1 MQYPL
6 ISEYMAAIR
15 DAHDNLEQLSHLVPV
30 MDKYGE
36 PYRSGGAFAVVFK
49 MQDEQTGKC
58 YALKCFTEE
67 QEGRAEAYR
76 QIAEELEFVDS
87 PYVTSVKYLENE
99 LFVDSSC
106 GDDEFPV
113 LLMDW
118 VEGDTMEA
126 YIAAYHG
133 DSHAMSMLCYR
144 FCKLAAW
151 LRSQPFAHG
160 DIKPDN
166 IMVRPDGTLTLV
178 DYDGMFVPAMKGQK
192 SPTIGTK
199 DFSHPL
205 RTIDDFD
212 ETIDDF
218 ALASIALSLKAIS
231 LDASLLEQY
240 GAPDRLL
247 FSATDYLNLSTSK
260 AFAALQS
267 LLADEEMQTLLSMFL
282 LANAKKYLSMCSF
295 RLFSV
300 QKPKEEEVWS
310 TEVTKEDLENAV
322 EDESAVKYSKDWKRL
337 LRAPTEL
344 RGEYAIREGV
354 KAIGDNAFYNCNK
367 LMKKTI
373 LIVCLGLVSL
383 GLQAQSISL
392 AGEWNVEL
400 GKSGSAFA
408 KSKRASQGEVKRAIL
423 PGTIDTN
430 HLGFAPKDTMET
442 THLTR
447 LYAYKGA
454 ARYSRTI
461 NIPKD
466 WKKKPVEL
474 FLERTRPTWVYVDGE
489 LVDSC
494 NFISTPQRY
503 LLPKKVKPGKH
514 LLEIVVDNGRG
525 VPDQVYGSSHAY
537 TEDTQ
542 TNWNGIIGEIR
553 LEVKSEERRVK
564 KQRSESEGKANS
576 NVLPDFAKDFHI
588 EGAHFYA
595 NGHRIFL
602 RGKHDA
608 AVWPL
613 TGHVEMSVEGWMK
626 YLGTCKEYGIN
637 HVRFHSWCPPE
648 AAFVAADSLG
658 IYLQPELPFWGSFDK
673 KDEKLMTFLHQEGVN
688 ILREYGHH
696 PSFRMMA
703 LGNELWGD
711 IDKMKEFV
719 DDFRKIAPDKYY
731 TFGSNYYL
739 GYQGIKEGMD
749 YFTTCRIGGEGWG
762 KYNTHTRGSFSFA
775 DAYDGGM
782 INHFHPNSTMNFDE
796 ACDKAGIPIISH
808 ETGQFQTYPDY
819 REMKKYTGVLH
830 PYNFEVFRKR
840 LAAAGMLSQAD
851 DFHKASGL
859 WSVKLYKADIE
870 MDLRTRNMAG
880 FQLLD
885 IQDYPGQG
893 SAFVGILDAFMESKG
908 ITTPEEWRQWCSPV
922 VPLLEMKKF
931 SFEDGEKIQA
941 KVKVANYGGSSLKGK
956 KLKWH
961 LAAENGL
968 FCMDDGTFSTKDGEV
983 RKNVGDLMAEDEGV
997 LNIFSYDEGL
1007 VDVGELNGVFHVQK
1021 PTKLLLTLNIEG
1033 TEARNS
1039 YELWVYP
1046 KKALEK
1052 KGVIIA
1058 KDLNQEVV
1066 KVLEKGGKVLWM
1078 PTASSHFV
1086 AADDTLSQADNAT
1099 PYTVGG
1105 LFQTDYWNYRMF
1117 KTICENNKKKVSP
1130 GTLGILT
1137 DPEHPIYK
1145 GFPTEMHTNWQWFP
1159 VIKESHPLVLDNF
1172 AKDYRPIVQVIDNIE
1187 RNHKLGLVMEWKVG
1201 AGKLL
1206 VCMSDL
1212 EKAAKYPEGKAFYQS
1227 VIDYMRSASFNP
1239 SAEITVDE
1247 LKKKLA
1253 EKPRQVSLKELNNI
1267 SQY

>member
-1 MQYPL
+1 M
-6 ISEYMAAIR
+6 R
-15 DAHDNLEQLSHLVPV
+15 
-30 MDKYGE
+30 
-36 PYRSGGAFAVVFK
+36 
-49 MQDEQTGKC
+49 
-58 YALKCFTEE
+58 
-67 QEGRAEAYR
+67 
-76 QIAEELEFVDS
+76 
-87 PYVTSVKYLENE
+87 
-99 LFVDSSC
+99 
-106 GDDEFPV
+106 
-113 LLMDW
+113 
-118 VEGDTMEA
+118 
-126 YIAAYHG
+126 
-133 DSHAMSMLCYR
+133 
-144 FCKLAAW
+144 
-151 LRSQPFAHG
+151 
-160 DIKPDN
+160 
-166 IMVRPDGTLTLV
+166 
-178 DYDGMFVPAMKGQK
+178 
-192 SPTIGTK
+192 TK
-199 DFSHPL
+199 
-205 RTIDDFD
+205 
-212 ETIDDF
+212 
-218 ALASIALSLKAIS
+218 
-231 LDASLLEQY
+231 
-240 GAPDRLL
+240 
-247 FSATDYLNLSTSK
+247 
-260 AFAALQS
+260 
-267 LLADEEMQTLLSMFL
+267 
-282 LANAKKYLSMCSF
+282 
-295 RLFSV
+295 
-300 QKPKEEEVWS
+300 
-310 TEVTKEDLENAV
+310 
-322 EDESAVKYSKDWKRL
+322 
-337 LRAPTEL
+337 
-344 RGEYAIREGV
+344 
-354 KAIGDNAFYNCNK
+354 
-367 LMKKTI
+367 I
-373 LIVCLGLVSL
+373 LIACLGLISL
-383 GLQAQSISL
+383 GMQAQTNGVGQSLSL
-392 AGEWNVEL
+392 AGEWKVML
-400 GKSGSAFA
+400 GDVK
-408 KSKRASQGEVKRAIL
+408 EVKRAML

-430 HLGFAPKDTMET
+430 HLGFAPSDTTET

-447 LYAYKGA
+447 LYAYKGKA
-454 ARYSRTI
+454 TYFRI
-461 NIPKD
+461 IEIPRQ
-466 WKKKPVEL
+466 WKKGAVEL
-474 FLERTRPTWVYVDGE
+474 FLERTKPTWVYLDGK

-503 LLPKKVKPGKH
+503 ILPKMKSGKH
-514 LLEIVVDNGRG
+514 QLEIVVDNSRG
-525 VPDQVYGSSHAY
+525 VPEQVYGSSHAY

-542 TNWNGIIGEIR
+542 TNWNGIIGEIL
-553 LEVKSEERRVK
+553 LEVKSEERRADKVK
-564 KQRSESEGKANS
+564 SEERRVKNS
-576 NVLPDFAKDFHI
+576 NVISPASVQTYTGTVLPCFKDFHI

-602 RGKHDA
+602 RGKHD
-608 AVWPL
+608 
-613 TGHVEMSVEGWMK
+613 
-626 YLGTCKEYGIN
+626 
-637 HVRFHSWCPPE
+637 

-673 KDEKLMTFLHQEGVN
+673 KDERLMAFLHQEGEN

-830 PYNFEVFRKR
+830 PYNFEVFRRR

-931 SFEDGEKIQA
+931 CFEDGEKIQA
-941 KVKVANYGGSSLKGK
+941 KVKVANYGGTSLYGK
-956 KLKWH
+956 KLMWKI
-961 LAAENGL
+961 
-968 FCMDDGTFSTKDGEV
+968 
-983 RKNVGDLMAEDEGV
+983 GDAEGV
-997 LNIFSYDEGL
+997 MNIFTYDEGL
-1007 VDVGELNGVFHVQK
+1007 IDVGILDEEISADKPAKLNIS
-1021 PTKLLLTLNIEG
+1021 LNIEG

-1046 KKALEK
+1046 KKTLEK

-1066 KVLEKGGKVLWM
+1066 KVLENGGKVLWM
-1078 PTASSHFV
+1078 PDS
-1086 AADDTLSQADNAT
+1086 L

-1130 GTLGILT
+1130 GTLSILT
-1137 DPEHPIYK
+1137 NPNHPIFK

-1227 VIDYMRSASFNP
+1227 VIDYMRSADFNP

>member
-1 MQYPL
+1 MRKIVL
-6 ISEYMAAIR
+6 IA
-15 DAHDNLEQLSHLVPV
+15 
-30 MDKYGE
+30 
-36 PYRSGGAFAVVFK
+36 
-49 MQDEQTGKC
+49 
-58 YALKCFTEE
+58 
-67 QEGRAEAYR
+67 
-76 QIAEELEFVDS
+76 
-87 PYVTSVKYLENE
+87 
-99 LFVDSSC
+99 
-106 GDDEFPV
+106 
-113 LLMDW
+113 
-118 VEGDTMEA
+118 
-126 YIAAYHG
+126 
-133 DSHAMSMLCYR
+133 
-144 FCKLAAW
+144 
-151 LRSQPFAHG
+151 
-160 DIKPDN
+160 
-166 IMVRPDGTLTLV
+166 
-178 DYDGMFVPAMKGQK
+178 
-192 SPTIGTK
+192 
-199 DFSHPL
+199 
-205 RTIDDFD
+205 
-212 ETIDDF
+212 
-218 ALASIALSLKAIS
+218 
-231 LDASLLEQY
+231 
-240 GAPDRLL
+240 
-247 FSATDYLNLSTSK
+247 
-260 AFAALQS
+260 
-267 LLADEEMQTLLSMFL
+267 
-282 LANAKKYLSMCSF
+282 
-295 RLFSV
+295 
-300 QKPKEEEVWS
+300 
-310 TEVTKEDLENAV
+310 
-322 EDESAVKYSKDWKRL
+322 
-337 LRAPTEL
+337 
-344 RGEYAIREGV
+344 
-354 KAIGDNAFYNCNK
+354 
-367 LMKKTI
+367 
-373 LIVCLGLVSL
+373 SL
-383 GLQAQSISL
+383 GLMSLSMQAQSISL
-392 AGEWNVEL
+392 AGEWQVEL
-400 GKSGSAFA
+400 GESKSAFA
-408 KSKRASQGEVKRAIL
+408 KGKRMVTDAVKRAIL

-542 TNWNGIIGEIR
+542 TNWNGIIGRIE
-553 LEVKSEERRVK
+553 LQLASSADSKSAEVLAGAIPS
-564 KQRSESEGKANS
+564 RSVASPTT
-576 NVLPDFAKDFHI
+576 LQMPDFAKDFHI

-595 NGHRIFL
+595 NGPRIFL

-613 TGHVEMSVEGWMK
+613 TGHVEMSMEGWMK
-626 YLGTCKEYGIN
+626 YLATCKEYGIN

-648 AAFVAADSLG
+648 AAFEAADSLG

-673 KDEKLMTFLHQEGVN
+673 KDERLMSFLHQEGEN

-830 PYNFEVFRKR
+830 PYNFEVFRRR

-922 VPLLEMKKF
+922 VPLLEMEKF
-931 SFEDGEKIQA
+931 CFEDGEKIQA
-941 KVKVANYGGSSLKGK
+941 KVKVANYGGSSLYGK
-956 KLKWH
+956 KLKW
-961 LAAENGL
+961 
-968 FCMDDGTFSTKDGEV
+968 KI
-983 RKNVGDLMAEDEGV
+983 GDAEGV
-997 LNIFSYDEGL
+997 MNIFTYDEGL
-1007 VDVGELNGVFHVQK
+1007 LDVGVLDEEISADK
-1021 PTKLLLTLNIEG
+1021 PTKLNVSLNIEG

-1052 KGVIIA
+1052 KGVFIA
-1058 KDLNQEVV
+1058 KDLDQEVV

-1086 AADDTLSQADNAT
+1086 AADDTLSQADNKVSQADNAT

-1137 DPEHPIYK
+1137 NPEHPIFK

-1159 VIKESHPLVLDNF
+1159 VVKESHPLVLDNF

-1227 VIDYMRSASFNP
+1227 VIDYMRSADFNP
-1239 SAEITVDE
+1239 SSEISVDE

>member
-1 MQYPL
+1 MRRIVL
-6 ISEYMAAIR
+6 IA
-15 DAHDNLEQLSHLVPV
+15 
-30 MDKYGE
+30 
-36 PYRSGGAFAVVFK
+36 
-49 MQDEQTGKC
+49 
-58 YALKCFTEE
+58 
-67 QEGRAEAYR
+67 
-76 QIAEELEFVDS
+76 
-87 PYVTSVKYLENE
+87 
-99 LFVDSSC
+99 
-106 GDDEFPV
+106 
-113 LLMDW
+113 
-118 VEGDTMEA
+118 
-126 YIAAYHG
+126 
-133 DSHAMSMLCYR
+133 
-144 FCKLAAW
+144 
-151 LRSQPFAHG
+151 
-160 DIKPDN
+160 
-166 IMVRPDGTLTLV
+166 
-178 DYDGMFVPAMKGQK
+178 
-192 SPTIGTK
+192 
-199 DFSHPL
+199 
-205 RTIDDFD
+205 
-212 ETIDDF
+212 
-218 ALASIALSLKAIS
+218 
-231 LDASLLEQY
+231 
-240 GAPDRLL
+240 
-247 FSATDYLNLSTSK
+247 
-260 AFAALQS
+260 
-267 LLADEEMQTLLSMFL
+267 
-282 LANAKKYLSMCSF
+282 
-295 RLFSV
+295 
-300 QKPKEEEVWS
+300 
-310 TEVTKEDLENAV
+310 
-322 EDESAVKYSKDWKRL
+322 
-337 LRAPTEL
+337 
-344 RGEYAIREGV
+344 
-354 KAIGDNAFYNCNK
+354 
-367 LMKKTI
+367 
-373 LIVCLGLVSL
+373 SL
-383 GLQAQSISL
+383 GLMSLSMQAQSISL
-392 AGEWNVEL
+392 AGKWQVEL
-400 GKSGSAFA
+400 GESKSAFA
-408 KSKRASQGEVKRAIL
+408 RGKRVVTDAAKRAIL

-442 THLTR
+442 TYLTR

-542 TNWNGIIGEIR
+542 TNWNGIIGRIE
-553 LEVKSEERRVK
+553 LQLASSAESKSAETLTGAFPGSSVVL
-564 KQRSESEGKANS
+564 SAGANS
-576 NVLPDFAKDFHI
+576 SHSVASPTVLQMPDFAKDFHI

-613 TGHVEMSVEGWMK
+613 TGHVDMSVEGWMK
-626 YLGTCKEYGIN
+626 YLATCKEYGIN

-673 KDEKLMTFLHQEGVN
+673 KDERLMAFLHQEGEN

-830 PYNFEVFRKR
+830 PYNFEVFRRR

-922 VPLLEMKKF
+922 VPLLEVEKF
-931 SFEDGEKIQA
+931 CFEDGEKIQA
-941 KVKVANYGGSSLKGK
+941 KVKVANYGGSSLYGK
-956 KLKWH
+956 KLKW
-961 LAAENGL
+961 
-968 FCMDDGTFSTKDGEV
+968 KI
-983 RKNVGDLMAEDEGV
+983 GDAEGV
-997 LNIFSYDEGL
+997 MNIFTYDEGL
-1007 VDVGELNGVFHVQK
+1007 IDVGVLDEEISVDK

-1039 YELWVYP
+1039 YELWAYP

-1058 KDLNQEVV
+1058 RDLDQEVV
-1066 KVLEKGGKVLWM
+1066 KALEKGGKVLWM
-1078 PTASSHFV
+1078 PM
-1086 AADDTLSQADNAT
+1086 DNAT

-1137 DPEHPIYK
+1137 NPEHPIFK

-1212 EKAAKYPEGKAFYQS
+1212 EKAAQYPEGKAFYQS
-1227 VIDYMRSASFNP
+1227 VIDYMRSADFNP
-1239 SAEITVDE
+1239 SSEISVDE
-1247 LKKKLA
+1247 LKKKLT

>member
-1 MQYPL
+1 MRR
-6 ISEYMAAIR
+6 I
-15 DAHDNLEQLSHLVPV
+15 
-30 MDKYGE
+30 
-36 PYRSGGAFAVVFK
+36 VF
-49 MQDEQTGKC
+49 
-58 YALKCFTEE
+58 
-67 QEGRAEAYR
+67 
-76 QIAEELEFVDS
+76 IA
-87 PYVTSVKYLENE
+87 
-99 LFVDSSC
+99 
-106 GDDEFPV
+106 
-113 LLMDW
+113 
-118 VEGDTMEA
+118 
-126 YIAAYHG
+126 
-133 DSHAMSMLCYR
+133 
-144 FCKLAAW
+144 
-151 LRSQPFAHG
+151 
-160 DIKPDN
+160 
-166 IMVRPDGTLTLV
+166 
-178 DYDGMFVPAMKGQK
+178 
-192 SPTIGTK
+192 
-199 DFSHPL
+199 
-205 RTIDDFD
+205 
-212 ETIDDF
+212 
-218 ALASIALSLKAIS
+218 
-231 LDASLLEQY
+231 
-240 GAPDRLL
+240 
-247 FSATDYLNLSTSK
+247 
-260 AFAALQS
+260 
-267 LLADEEMQTLLSMFL
+267 
-282 LANAKKYLSMCSF
+282 
-295 RLFSV
+295 
-300 QKPKEEEVWS
+300 
-310 TEVTKEDLENAV
+310 
-322 EDESAVKYSKDWKRL
+322 
-337 LRAPTEL
+337 
-344 RGEYAIREGV
+344 
-354 KAIGDNAFYNCNK
+354 
-367 LMKKTI
+367 
-373 LIVCLGLVSL
+373 SL
-383 GLQAQSISL
+383 GLMSLSMQAQSISL
-392 AGEWNVEL
+392 AGEWQVEL
-400 GKSGSAFA
+400 GESKSAFA
-408 KSKRASQGEVKRAIL
+408 KGKRMVTDAAKRAIL

-461 NIPKD
+461 NIPKN

-525 VPDQVYGSSHAY
+525 VPEQVYGSSHAY

-542 TNWNGIIGEIR
+542 TNWNGIIGRIELQLASSI
-553 LEVKSEERRVK
+553 EMQAGAIPS
-564 KQRSESEGKANS
+564 RSVASSTA
-576 NVLPDFAKDFHI
+576 LQMPDFAKDFHI
-588 EGAHFYA
+588 KGAHFYA

-608 AVWPL
+608 VVWPL
-613 TGHVEMSVEGWMK
+613 TGHVEMGVEGWMK

-673 KDEKLMTFLHQEGVN
+673 KDERLMAFLHQEGEN

-819 REMKKYTGVLH
+819 REIKKYTGVLH
-830 PYNFEVFRKR
+830 PYNFEVFRRR

-922 VPLLEMKKF
+922 VPLLEVEKF
-931 SFEDGEKIQA
+931 CFEDGEKIQA
-941 KVKVANYGGSSLKGK
+941 KVKVANYGGSSLYGK
-956 KLKWH
+956 KLKW
-961 LAAENGL
+961 
-968 FCMDDGTFSTKDGEV
+968 KI
-983 RKNVGDLMAEDEGV
+983 GDAEGV
-997 LNIFSYDEGL
+997 MNIFTYDEGL
-1007 VDVGELNGVFHVQK
+1007 VDVGVLDEAISVDE
-1021 PTKLLLTLNIEG
+1021 PTKLLFTLNIEG

-1039 YELWVYP
+1039 YELWIYP

-1078 PTASSHFV
+1078 PT
-1086 AADDTLSQADNAT
+1086 DNAT

-1137 DPEHPIYK
+1137 NPEHPIFK

-1212 EKAAKYPEGKAFYQS
+1212 EKAAQYPEGKAFYQS
-1227 VIDYMRSASFNP
+1227 VIDYMRSADFNP
-1239 SAEITVDE
+1239 FSEITVDE

>member
-1 MQYPL
+1 
-6 ISEYMAAIR
+6 
-15 DAHDNLEQLSHLVPV
+15 
-30 MDKYGE
+30 
-36 PYRSGGAFAVVFK
+36 
-49 MQDEQTGKC
+49 
-58 YALKCFTEE
+58 
-67 QEGRAEAYR
+67 
-76 QIAEELEFVDS
+76 
-87 PYVTSVKYLENE
+87 
-99 LFVDSSC
+99 
-106 GDDEFPV
+106 
-113 LLMDW
+113 
-118 VEGDTMEA
+118 
-126 YIAAYHG
+126 
-133 DSHAMSMLCYR
+133 
-144 FCKLAAW
+144 
-151 LRSQPFAHG
+151 
-160 DIKPDN
+160 
-166 IMVRPDGTLTLV
+166 
-178 DYDGMFVPAMKGQK
+178 
-192 SPTIGTK
+192 
-199 DFSHPL
+199 
-205 RTIDDFD
+205 
-212 ETIDDF
+212 
-218 ALASIALSLKAIS
+218 
-231 LDASLLEQY
+231 
-240 GAPDRLL
+240 
-247 FSATDYLNLSTSK
+247 
-260 AFAALQS
+260 
-267 LLADEEMQTLLSMFL
+267 
-282 LANAKKYLSMCSF
+282 
-295 RLFSV
+295 
-300 QKPKEEEVWS
+300 
-310 TEVTKEDLENAV
+310 
-322 EDESAVKYSKDWKRL
+322 
-337 LRAPTEL
+337 
-344 RGEYAIREGV
+344 
-354 KAIGDNAFYNCNK
+354 
-367 LMKKTI
+367 MKKTI
-373 LIVCLGLVSL
+373 LIACLGLVSL

-466 WKKKPVEL
+466 WKKPVEL
-474 FLERTRPTWVYVDGE
+474 FLERTQPTWVYVDGE

-525 VPDQVYGSSHAY
+525 VPDLVYGSSHAY

-553 LEVKSEERRVK
+553 LEVKSEERGVK
-564 KQRSESEGKANS
+564 KQRSVSEGKANS

-588 EGAHFYA
+588 EGTHFYA

-673 KDEKLMTFLHQEGVN
+673 KDERLMAFLHQEGVN

-808 ETGQFQTYPDY
+808 ETGEFQTYPDY

-830 PYNFEVFRKR
+830 PYNFEVFRRR

-922 VPLLEMKKF
+922 VPLLEVEKF
-931 SFEDGEKIQA
+931 CFEDGEKIQA
-941 KVKVANYGGSSLKGK
+941 KVKVANYGGSSLYGK
-956 KLKWH
+956 KLKW
-961 LAAENGL
+961 
-968 FCMDDGTFSTKDGEV
+968 KI
-983 RKNVGDLMAEDEGV
+983 GDAEGV
-997 LNIFSYDEGL
+997 MNIFTYDEGL
-1007 VDVGELNGVFHVQK
+1007 IDVGVLDEEISADK
-1021 PTKLLLTLNIEG
+1021 PTKLNVSLNIEE

-1039 YELWVYP
+1039 YEFWVYP

-1058 KDLNQEVV
+1058 KDLNEKVV
-1066 KVLEKGGKVLWM
+1066 KVLEHGGKVLWM

-1086 AADDTLSQADNAT
+1086 AADDTLLQADNAT

-1137 DPEHPIYK
+1137 NPEHPIFK

-1212 EKAAKYPEGKAFYQS
+1212 VKAAKYPEGKAFYQS
-1227 VIDYMRSASFNP
+1227 VIDYMRSADFNP

>member
-1 MQYPL
+1 
-6 ISEYMAAIR
+6 
-15 DAHDNLEQLSHLVPV
+15 
-30 MDKYGE
+30 
-36 PYRSGGAFAVVFK
+36 
-49 MQDEQTGKC
+49 
-58 YALKCFTEE
+58 
-67 QEGRAEAYR
+67 
-76 QIAEELEFVDS
+76 
-87 PYVTSVKYLENE
+87 
-99 LFVDSSC
+99 
-106 GDDEFPV
+106 
-113 LLMDW
+113 
-118 VEGDTMEA
+118 
-126 YIAAYHG
+126 
-133 DSHAMSMLCYR
+133 
-144 FCKLAAW
+144 
-151 LRSQPFAHG
+151 
-160 DIKPDN
+160 
-166 IMVRPDGTLTLV
+166 
-178 DYDGMFVPAMKGQK
+178 
-192 SPTIGTK
+192 
-199 DFSHPL
+199 
-205 RTIDDFD
+205 
-212 ETIDDF
+212 
-218 ALASIALSLKAIS
+218 
-231 LDASLLEQY
+231 
-240 GAPDRLL
+240 
-247 FSATDYLNLSTSK
+247 
-260 AFAALQS
+260 
-267 LLADEEMQTLLSMFL
+267 
-282 LANAKKYLSMCSF
+282 
-295 RLFSV
+295 
-300 QKPKEEEVWS
+300 
-310 TEVTKEDLENAV
+310 
-322 EDESAVKYSKDWKRL
+322 
-337 LRAPTEL
+337 
-344 RGEYAIREGV
+344 
-354 KAIGDNAFYNCNK
+354 
-367 LMKKTI
+367 MKKTI
-373 LIVCLGLVSL
+373 LIACLGLVSL

-400 GKSGSAFA
+400 GESGSAFA
-408 KSKRASQGEVKRAIL
+408 KSKRAFQGEVKRAIL

-430 HLGFAPKDTMET
+430 RLGFAPKDTMET

-564 KQRSESEGKANS
+564 KQRSASEGKANS

-673 KDEKLMTFLHQEGVN
+673 KDERLMAFLHQEGEN

-830 PYNFEVFRKR
+830 PYNFEVFRRR

-922 VPLLEMKKF
+922 VPLLEVEKF
-931 SFEDGEKIQA
+931 CFEDGEKIQA
-941 KVKVANYGGSSLKGK
+941 KVKVANYGGSSLYGK
-956 KLKWH
+956 KLKW
-961 LAAENGL
+961 
-968 FCMDDGTFSTKDGEV
+968 KI
-983 RKNVGDLMAEDEGV
+983 GDAEGV
-997 LNIFSYDEGL
+997 MNIFTYDEGL
-1007 VDVGELNGVFHVQK
+1007 IDVGVLDEEISVDK

-1039 YELWVYP
+1039 YELWAYP

-1058 KDLNQEVV
+1058 KDLDQEVM

-1086 AADDTLSQADNAT
+1086 AADDTLSQADNKVSQADNAT

-1137 DPEHPIYK
+1137 NPEHPIFK

-1212 EKAAKYPEGKAFYQS
+1212 EKAAQYPEGKAFYQS
-1227 VIDYMRSASFNP
+1227 VIDYMRSADFNP
-1239 SAEITVDE
+1239 SSEISVDE

-1253 EKPRQVSLKELNNI
+1253 EKPRQISLKELNNI